1 MDSDFL
7 TVVRKIAG
15 RLAENNLRLSI
26 AESCTGGFIS
36 NAVTNLPG
44 SSKFYDMSLVCYSER
59 SKRSVL
65 GISSSL
71 LRNYGTVSEE
81 TAIAMAKS
89 VRDLGSSEIALSIT
103 GVAGPERVEDKE
115 VGLVYMAVAIGDIV
129 KSKGMRLT
137 GNRED
142 IKKGAS
148 LEALRFLDQVLRLWL

>member
-15 RLAENNLRLSI
+15 RLTENNLRLSI

-44 SSKFYDMSLVCYSER
+44 SSKFYEMSLVCYSER

-81 TAIAMAKS
+81 TAVAMAKS
-89 VRDLGSSEIALSIT
+89 VRDLGASEIALSIT